1 MSRRVW
7 VFAERSDLLQM
18 LQRVERRTPL
28 VYRQCFLDTADV
40 PTWDSAAA
48 IQDLGTASGVG
59 KSYLIL
65 PGCVSFN
72 LREVG
77 LVAGGKKYHVD
88 PFLNPDSITFQ
99 AGGVYEGE
107 CIVVG
112 EFGTTAA
119 KHQLFEAIRRSV
131 QAEFRRVGDV
141 YVGPGAHALTESG
154 VRLVWNRSDFDRCR
168 PRNFL

>member
-7 VFAERSDLLQM
+7 VFADRSDLLEV
-18 LQRVERRTPL
+18 LQRVEARSPL

-40 PTWDSAAA
+40 PTWESVAA
-48 IQDLGTASGVG
+48 IEDLGTAPGAG
-59 KSYLIL
+59 KCYLIL
-65 PGCVSFN
+65 PACVPFN
-72 LREVG
+72 LREVD
-77 LVAGGKKYHVD
+77 LAMGGKRYFVD
-88 PFLNPDSITFQ
+88 PLLNPAAITFQ

-119 KHQLFEAIRRSV
+119 KHQLFEAIRRAV
-131 QAEFRRVGDV
+131 RAEFRKVGDV

-154 VRLVWNRSDFDRCR
+154 VRLVWSRGELTQCR
-168 PRNFL
+168 TNG